1 MHLEGE
7 APDNLDNSLMLSLQ
21 KEEIVQL
28 SNEQIYLF

>member
-1 MHLEGE
+1 MRLEGE
-7 APDNLDNSLMLSLQ
+7 APDNLDNSLMLYLQ